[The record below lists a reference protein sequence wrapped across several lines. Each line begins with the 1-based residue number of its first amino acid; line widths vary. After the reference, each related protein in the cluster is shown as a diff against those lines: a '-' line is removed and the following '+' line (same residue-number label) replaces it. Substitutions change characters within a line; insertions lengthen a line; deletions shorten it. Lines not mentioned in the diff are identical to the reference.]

1 MTTKERISA
10 LLKNLKPTAEL
21 DAVSDIIDGNY
32 LDSME
37 LMGLIAGL
45 MDEFGIEIGLD
56 EIMPENFNSIDA
68 MAAMVERLL

>member
-1 MTTKERISA
+1 MTTKEKISE
-10 LLKNLKPTAEL
+10 LLKSIKPTAEL
-21 DAVSDIIDGNY
+21 DSVSDIIDGNY

-45 MDEFGIEIGLD
+45 MDVFGIEIGLD

>member
-1 MTTKERISA
+1 MTTKEKISE
-10 LLKNLKPTAEL
+10 LLKSIKPTAEL
-21 DAVSDIIDGNY
+21 NGVSDIIDGNY

-68 MAAMVERLL
+68 MADMVERLL